1 MASLETHSVAKLEPK
16 GKGLGLVWV
25 VCSHPV
31 IAQGLQSVLKDK
43 AQVHLGEDVL
53 PEEVTPSSVVLCPR
67 SEEEDEGDI
76 VSEVKRLKEMVP
88 NAPILLFG
96 LGGVDQQVF
105 QAAFGAGA
113 SGYLH
118 SGLMPEQ
125 IISAVSLASAGEM
138 VVPKELLKGLV
149 EGATPRDRSALTSR
163 QREILGLVAQGLS
176 NAQIADRL
184 HLSENTIKQHLRHAY
199 KTLKVKN
206 RTEAARLWSSS
217 YGSASPSQR

>member
-1 MASLETHSVAKLEPK
+1 MASTKMQFAASGLESKSKAQGV
-16 GKGLGLVWV
+16 VWV

-43 AQVHLGEDVL
+43 AQVYLGDVPPEDVI
-53 PEEVTPSSVVLCPR
+53 PSSVILCAH
-67 SEEEDEGDI
+67 SDDMEDLA
-76 VSEVKRLKEMVP
+76 SEVKRLKELVP
-88 NAPILLFG
+88 HAPILLFG
-96 LGGVDQQVF
+96 LGVDQQVF

-118 SGLMPEQ
+118 SGLLPEQ

-138 VVPKELLKGLV
+138 VIPKELLKGLV
-149 EGATPRDRSALTSR
+149 EEVNPRDRSALTSR

-184 HLSENTIKQHLRHAY
+184 HLSEFTIKQHLRHAY

-206 RTEAARLWSSS
+206 RTEAARLWS
-217 YGSASPSQR
+217 GS